1 MSRTK
6 TAYLGTK
13 HFDSENIQGL
23 TAHILRT
30 HVDDAFQTKS
40 RADGGRGNAMLA
52 GAGLSD
58 DARFS
63 NPAGKQNLSYSIIDF
78 MRACVIAKA
87 VRKPNDG
94 SSG

>member
-1 MSRTK
+1 MSRTR
-6 TAYLGTK
+6 YLGTK

-23 TAHILRT
+23 TAYILRT
-30 HVDDAFQTKS
+30 HIDDAFQTKP

-58 DARFS
+58 DARLS

-87 VRKPNDG
+87 TRKPNVR
-94 SSG
+94 

>member
-1 MSRTK
+1 VSRTK
-6 TAYLGTK
+6 YLGTK

-23 TAHILRT
+23 TAYILRT
-30 HVDDAFQTKS
+30 HVDDAFQTKP

-52 GAGLSD
+52 RAGFCD
-58 DARFS
+58 DARLS

-87 VRKPNDG
+87 VRKPSNR
-94 SSG
+94 